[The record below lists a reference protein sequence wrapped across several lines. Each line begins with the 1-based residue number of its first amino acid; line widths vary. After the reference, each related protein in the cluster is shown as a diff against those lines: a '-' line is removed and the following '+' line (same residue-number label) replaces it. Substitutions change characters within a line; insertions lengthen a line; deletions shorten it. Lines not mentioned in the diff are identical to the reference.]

1 LRKISSDETIWKPI
15 FKERMGWCKMRE
27 HHSSAFN
34 WRQQFVDRR
43 HFCYEKRARN
53 LESSSQDSVTTIL
66 WRTLNALNPFSPIR
80 KRKVVFV
87 GLEAAG
93 KTTCCFRLQMNGA
106 DPNYFPVPRQFPP
119 LDVFQTQEMEFVTWD
134 MGGYKSKYYDS
145 YSNRMFAPRLQE
157 CEAIVFV
164 IDAADELRL
173 LEAKTELSAVLE
185 AKLESMFDKSLNLF
199 EKDNKPF
206 PVLLLANKQDLPGAI
221 TADDVVR
228 VFGSCFDAFQNI
240 VWMCRAT
247 CAAKREPECLIDA
260 VWWLLSEIELGQ

>member
-1 LRKISSDETIWKPI
+1 MGQAPPSRPPADVEHDSFDANVRELMFNGRALPEEIVLLIFSFCDLRSLLQIGAVSRRLRKISSDETIWKPI

-93 KTTCCFRLQMNGA
+93 KVQ
-106 DPNYFPVPRQFPP
+106 PP
-119 LDVFQTQEMEFVTWD
+119 
-134 MGGYKSKYYDS
+134 GPS
-145 YSNRMFAPRLQE
+145 
-157 CEAIVFV
+157 
-164 IDAADELRL
+164 
-173 LEAKTELSAVLE
+173 LS
-185 AKLESMFDKSLNLF
+185 
-199 EKDNKPF
+199 
-206 PVLLLANKQDLPGAI
+206 I
-221 TADDVVR
+221 
-228 VFGSCFDAFQNI
+228 
-240 VWMCRAT
+240 
-247 CAAKREPECLIDA
+247 
-260 VWWLLSEIELGQ
+260 